1 MPRHFYILSAFIFLL
16 SFQVFAQK
24 DSISTL
30 TKKQKRALKKMQ
42 RLTSPLSPSKAAFY
56 SAIFPGGGQIYNR
69 KYWKAPLALAAVG
82 IPTYFYLDNNSEYK
96 RYRRA
101 FKLRRQGLP
110 DEFTLED
117 GTELISEAGLV
128 RAQRSLQ
135 NNRDLS
141 LLFSVIGY
149 VLQIVEASV
158 NAHLLQFNTDE
169 NLSFKPVI
177 LNNQFLTEPPTVGLK
192 LTYKIK

>member
-1 MPRHFYILSAFIFLL
+1 MQRSIYIFCTFLFFL
-16 SFQVFAQK
+16 SFQVSAQK

-30 TKKQKRALKKMQ
+30 TKKQKRALRKMK
-42 RLTSPLSPSKAAFY
+42 RATDPLSPSRAAFY
-56 SAIFPGGGQIYNR
+56 SAIFPGAGQIYNG
-69 KYWKAPLALAAVG
+69 KYWKVPLAWAAVG
-82 IPTYFYLDNNSEYK
+82 IPTYLYLDNNSEYK

-101 FKLRRQGLP
+101 FKLRRRGLQ
-110 DEFTLED
+110 DEFTLD
-117 GTELISEAGLV
+117 NGTELISEEGLV
-128 RAQRSLQ
+128 RAQKTLQ

-141 LLFSVIGY
+141 LLFSVVGY

-177 LNNQFLTEPPTVGLK
+177 INNQFLTEAPTLGLK